1 MLHEWTAEATETDA
15 NVYLGR
21 LSLANFDNPVSIDK
35 VEEALVEAIAK
46 PFNVSAEEAAQGI
59 LDIANSNRVAG
70 DLRQKI
76 VEGVLPPHTRLPSQ
90 ARIREEYGVSDTVA
104 LEARKVLMAEGLV
117 EGRSGS
123 GTYVR
128 EQPVP
133 RRIARAGY
141 RTGVGATPFR
151 QEQADERVKGTWES
165 SSEREEANP
174 AVASRLRIQVGDRV
188 MRTRYLFRAEGEPAM
203 LSTSWEP
210 LDITG
215 RTPVMLPEEGPLAG
229 RGVVERMAAIDVI
242 VDNVVEEVGARPGL
256 AEEAMALGG
265 VPGHAV
271 LVISRI
277 LKQKVLRI
285 YELKIK
291 KFRTT

>member
-1 MLHEWTAEATETDA
+1 MPFGEQPA
-15 NVYLGR
+15 YL
-21 LSLANFDNPVSIDK
+21 
-35 VEEALVEAIAK
+35 
-46 PFNVSAEEAAQGI
+46 
-59 LDIANSNRVAG
+59 RVAG

-76 VEGVLPPHTRLPSQ
+76 VNGLLPPHTRLPSQ

-133 RRIARAGY
+133 RRIARAGFQ
-141 RTGVGATPFR
+141 TGSCTSPFR
-151 QEQADERVKGTWES
+151 QEQTDERVKGTWES
-165 SSEREEANP
+165 SSRQEGAGT
-174 AVASRLRIQVGDRV
+174 AVAARLRIPAGGRV
-188 MRTRYLFRAEGEPAM
+188 MRTRYLFRAEGEPSM

-210 LDITG
+210 LEVTG

-229 RGVVERMAAIDVI
+229 RGVVERMAAIDVV
-242 VDNVVEEVGARPGL
+242 VDNVIEEVGARPGL

-271 LVISRI
+271 LVISRTYFAGGRPVETADVVT
-277 LKQKVLRI
+277 LADRHRVTYHLPVR
-285 YELKIK
+285 
-291 KFRTT
+291 

>member
-1 MLHEWTAEATETDA
+1 MPFGEQPA
-15 NVYLGR
+15 YL
-21 LSLANFDNPVSIDK
+21 
-35 VEEALVEAIAK
+35 
-46 PFNVSAEEAAQGI
+46 
-59 LDIANSNRVAG
+59 RVAG

-76 VEGVLPPHTRLPSQ
+76 ADGSLPPHTRLPSQ

-133 RRIARAGY
+133 RRIARTGY
-141 RTGVGATPFR
+141 RAAGESTPFR
-151 QEQADERVKGTWES
+151 QEHADDRVTGTWES
-165 SSEREEANP
+165 SSEQDEAT
-174 AVASRLRIQVGDRV
+174 AEIAARLDIAPGERV
-188 MRTRYLFRAEGEPAM
+188 MRTRYVYRAEGEPTM

-210 LDITG
+210 LAVTG

-229 RGVVERMAAIDVI
+229 RGVVERMAAIDVV
-242 VDNVVEEVGARPGL
+242 VDNVLEEIGARPGL
-256 AEEAMALGG
+256 AEETLALGG

-271 LVISRI
+271 IVVARTFFASGRP
-277 LKQKVLRI
+277 VETADVVVPADR
-285 YELKIK
+285 
-291 KFRTT
+291 FRVSYHLPVK

>member
-1 MLHEWTAEATETDA
+1 MPFGEQPA
-15 NVYLGR
+15 YL
-21 LSLANFDNPVSIDK
+21 
-35 VEEALVEAIAK
+35 
-46 PFNVSAEEAAQGI
+46 
-59 LDIANSNRVAG
+59 RVAG

-76 VEGVLPPHTRLPSQ
+76 VNGVLAPHTRLPSQ

-141 RTGVGATPFR
+141 HSGGCTPFR
-151 QEQADERVKGTWES
+151 QEQTDERVRGTWES
-165 SSEREEANP
+165 NSEQEAASSV
-174 AVASRLRIQVGDRV
+174 VAARLRIPVGARV
-188 MRTRYLFRAEGEPAM
+188 MRTRYVFRAEGEPSM

-210 LDITG
+210 LAVTG

-229 RGVVERMAAIDVI
+229 RGVVERMAAIDVV
-242 VDNVVEEVGARPGL
+242 VDNVIEEVGARPGL

-271 LVISRI
+271 LVISRTYFAGGRPVETADVI
-277 LKQKVLRI
+277 TLAARHRVAYHLPVK
-285 YELKIK
+285 
-291 KFRTT
+291 